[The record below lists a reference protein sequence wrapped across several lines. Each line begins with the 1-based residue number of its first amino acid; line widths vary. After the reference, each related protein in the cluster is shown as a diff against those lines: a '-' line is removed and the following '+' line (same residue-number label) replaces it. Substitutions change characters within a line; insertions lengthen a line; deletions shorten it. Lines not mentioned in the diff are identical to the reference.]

1 MASQNPRFATARSR
15 SARARAQRERARD
28 NISRCET
35 RDSARRDRG
44 VGRAHL
50 WCLRGLWSR
59 GRATG
64 SEKVAARRRVAS
76 GESRDQ
82 RQRTSDG
89 ASGVGRCGPGGQKNY
104 VTNFALT
111 HGCTERLGLARC
123 ARLATPP
130 RSRPKYFARYL
141 ASRRADRGNS
151 ALARRRAS
159 HANYRAEKSARIPP
173 GRPRNRRDKPSR
185 KNRHE

>member
-15 SARARAQRERARD
+15 SARAITFRG
-28 NISRCET
+28 
-35 RDSARRDRG
+35 ARRAIRRG
-44 VGRAHL
+44 ATEGSGERISGVSG
-50 WCLRGLWSR
+50 R

-64 SEKVAARRRVAS
+64 SNGEVGERGRLPHVD
-76 GESRDQ
+76 GVESRIA
-82 RQRTSDG
+82 RPTATDG
-89 ASGVGRCGPGGQKNY
+89 ATGVDRCGPGGQKNY

-111 HGCTERLGLARC
+111 HGCTERLGLARSLRSPRHS
-123 ARLATPP
+123 AALAEA
-130 RSRPKYFARYL
+130 RPKYFARYL
-141 ASRRADRGNS
+141 ASRPADRGDS